1 VKGVTRINSGAPWEG
16 IVGYSRVVVRGDAA
30 WVSGTTSTVDGVVT
44 HVGDAGAQAR
54 QALAIVRDALERVGF
69 TLADVVRTRMFVTD
83 ISRWEEIGRAHGEFF
98 GDVRPATSMV
108 QVAALIDP
116 AMLVE
121 IEADAVRG
129 AGA

>member
-1 VKGVTRINSGAPWEG
+1 MSGVRRLNAGSPWEG
-16 IVGYSRVVVRGDAA
+16 VVGYSRVVVRGDAA

-44 HVGDAGAQAR
+44 HHGDAAAQTR
-54 QALAIVRDALERVGF
+54 QALQIVRSALERAGF
-69 TLADVVRTRMFVTD
+69 SLADVVRTRIFVTD
-83 ISRWEEIGRAHGEFF
+83 ISRWEEIGRVHGEVF
-98 GDVRPATSMV
+98 GDVRPASSML